1 MATIASRSVAAGNG
15 FPGLAIVSL
24 IVLLV
29 ALGFAALLSLQPWA
43 TSSVGPQ
50 VSVAPD
56 LGIALDDAVRVPLGR
71 QLAVAP
77 AHPATGSA
85 PKLVANEAVASEGG
99 PGKRL
104 GIGDARAVAS
114 PQPASPPAASPGPA
128 SPGPLPAQSPPPP
141 AAVPVAVPTPTPSS
155 QPAAPPVRTPTG
167 KAPSGPGTAGGPI
180 VGSPDEGVE
189 VQDGDEH
196 AFAFSFYL
204 QPTVYSAPGTENL
217 LMRFIG
223 EGSESPSFGLQLW
236 DGGGGQQGLWASG
249 DAMGGERFLAPL
261 AEGVWHEAVVY
272 FKASSAGDGF
282 YLLMLDGQPID
293 ARAWISL
300 IEPESSYALIE
311 VGLFR
316 EGERVVDPADIF
328 FGPTR
333 LDDTLEA

>member
-1 MATIASRSVAAGNG
+1 M
-15 FPGLAIVSL
+15 AIVSL

-56 LGIALDDAVRVPLGR
+56 LGVALDDAVRVPPGR

-77 AHPATGSA
+77 AHPAAASA
-85 PKLVANEAVASEGG
+85 PKLVANEATASEGG

-104 GIGDARAVAS
+104 GVGDARAVAS
-114 PQPASPPAASPGPA
+114 PQPASPPATSPEPA
-128 SPGPLPAQSPPPP
+128 SLEPFPAQSPPPP
-141 AAVPVAVPTPTPSS
+141 AAVPVAVSTPTPSS
-155 QPAAPPVRTPTG
+155 PPAPPPIRTPTG
-167 KAPSGPGTAGGPI
+167 KAPSGPGTSGGPI
-180 VGSPDEGVE
+180 VGSPDDGVE

-236 DGGGGQQGLWASG
+236 DGGGQQGLWASG
-249 DAMGGERFLAPL
+249 DAMGGERFLAPV

-272 FKASSAGDGF
+272 FKASSEEAGF

-293 ARAWISL
+293 ARAWVSL
-300 IEPESSYALIE
+300 IDPESSYAQIE

-316 EGERVVDPADIF
+316 EGERVIGPADIF